1 MLTDQQQLRETLI
14 KCQLR
19 PNKILDGSVL
29 SAFANT
35 PREIFLPP
43 ALHPLSYGDTNIRLN
58 NGRTLLP
65 PLTLAKMI
73 AAASVKAEDKGLI
86 IGFATGY
93 SLAILSQIIAVVYGV
108 ESDISLFEQAE
119 DNIRVFGLND
129 LTTECSPLIGG
140 LPEHGTYDFILIEGA
155 VTTVPPVILDQLNLN
170 GRLAVLLK
178 HHSPFATGVVMTKTL
193 SGMRTSAY
201 FDAQA
206 PYMPGFEKP
215 QVFSL

>member
-29 SAFANT
+29 SAFADT

-43 ALHPLSYGDTNIRLN
+43 ALHPLSYGDANIRLN

-73 AAASVKAEDKGLI
+73 AAATVKAEDKGLV

-108 ESDISLFEQAE
+108 ESDLVLFEQAE
-119 DNIRVFGLND
+119 DNIRAFGLND
-129 LTTECSPLIGG
+129 LTTECAPLNTG
-140 LPEHGTYDFILIEGA
+140 LPQHGPYDFILIEGA
-155 VTTVPPVILDQLNLN
+155 VEEVPAVILDQLRLE
-170 GRLAVLLK
+170 GRLVVLLK
-178 HHSPFATGVVMTKTL
+178 HHSPMAKGVVMTKTL
-193 SGMRTSAY
+193 SGMTTSAY

-206 PYMPGFEKP
+206 PYMPGFEKR
-215 QVFSL
+215 QVFTL